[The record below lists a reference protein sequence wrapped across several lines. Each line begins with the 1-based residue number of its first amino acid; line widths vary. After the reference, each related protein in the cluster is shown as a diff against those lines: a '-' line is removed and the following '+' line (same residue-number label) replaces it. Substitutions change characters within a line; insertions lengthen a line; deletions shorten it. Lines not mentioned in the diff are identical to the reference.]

1 MLILTES
8 KTEMLLKIG
17 EIPGKVH
24 TGTSTVDGT
33 DKIGVLNASILK
45 TEVEDAKIDEVLIGR
60 TGSKS
65 IKELTFSSVDE
76 ATCISIVGT
85 WSWEVLGED

>member
-8 KTEMLLKIG
+8 KIEMLLKIG

-33 DKIGVLNASILK
+33 DKIGVLNASVLK
-45 TEVEDAKIDEVLIGR
+45 TEVE
-60 TGSKS
+60 
-65 IKELTFSSVDE
+65 ELTFSSVDE
-76 ATCISIVGT
+76 VGGTSIVGT